1 MEVQDR
7 TYKELWELY
16 YDLERTCRYY
26 EVIHSRATRSFLYL
40 RIGTLTLLAVGAVAL
55 LNLLPLLEDTYA
67 AMVAGLLAVALAA
80 LTVIDFAFNLP
91 RRAAIAL
98 SIKVSLAHLR
108 VDVEHLWREVY
119 EHGNLTE
126 EELRPRLRDLTLHWQ
141 ELEGMAKAHDILTND
156 KLNKKTSLEAHQ
168 VLKERYMFDTSG
180 TTETNT
186 ARTSPA
192 VTS

>member
-1 MEVQDR
+1 MAIQDR
-7 TYKELWELY
+7 TYKELWGLY

-26 EVIHSRATRSFLYL
+26 EVIHSRATRGFLYL
-40 RIGTLTLLAVGAVAL
+40 RIGTLTLLAVGAVTL
-55 LNLLPLLEDTYA
+55 LKLLPLLDDTYT

-98 SIKVSLAHLR
+98 SIRVSLAHLR

-126 EELRPRLRDLTLHWQ
+126 DQLRPRLRDLTLHWQ
-141 ELEGMAKAHDILTND
+141 ELEGMAKAHDILTDD
-156 KLNKKTSLEAHQ
+156 KLNEKTSNEAYQ
-168 VLKERYMFDTSG
+168 VLEERYKFDT
-180 TTETNT
+180 
-186 ARTSPA
+186 A
-192 VTS
+192 